1 MSSLDKQIECLRRCE
16 YISELEVKELCE
28 KAKEILIEEANVQR
42 VDSPVTV
49 HIIIILRYV
58 EMFTVN
64 SMI

>member
-1 MSSLDKQIECLRRCE
+1 MSSLDKQIETLKRCE

-49 HIIIILRYV
+49 VLIINFRSAAMYMANLTI
-58 EMFTVN
+58 
-64 SMI
+64 